1 MSLILND
8 IDLHDGVE
16 DLAVGITA
24 EFKQGMNILLGPTLA
39 GKTTLMRIIAG
50 LQKPDAGQI
59 SLNGTDLLKVDV
71 RKRSVAFV
79 YQQFINYPAFSVF
92 DNIASPLKVAGD
104 KMSKTEIRERVEE
117 VAELLGLS
125 PFLKRRPSALSGGQQ
140 QRVAIARA
148 LARKSD
154 IVLLDEPLANLD
166 YKLRE
171 QLREELQNIFEGSD
185 SVVLYST
192 AEPGEAMYFSAP
204 TFVMHEGQII
214 QKGTA
219 AEIYGKPENLFSAKA
234 ISDPPINLISA
245 VHKDGEVAFADTQ
258 FDRVGKGDAF
268 AKTSNFL
275 LGLQP
280 HDLFPEPFSGSAS
293 LSGEV
298 QLAEVT
304 GNSTFVHI
312 QLTSGEEVV
321 MEIEGAHPI
330 NPGNK
335 LTAHFDPKR
344 IYGFDPTNNA
354 TISYPQRSV
363 VNG

>member
-1 MSLILND
+1 MSLILKN
-8 IDLHDGVE
+8 IDLHDGAE
-16 DLAVGITA
+16 DLAVDISA
-24 EFKQGMNILLGPTLA
+24 EFRPGMNILLGPTLA

-50 LQKPDAGQI
+50 LMKPDSGEI
-59 SLNGTDLLKVDV
+59 ILNGTDLMKVDV

-79 YQQFINYPAFSVF
+79 YQQFINYPSFSVF
-92 DNIASPLKVAGD
+92 ENIASPLKVAKT
-104 KMSKTEIRERVEE
+104 KMSNQEIRDRVEE
-117 VAELLGLS
+117 VAELLGLT
-125 PFLKRRPSALSGGQQ
+125 PFLKRKPSALSGGQQ

-204 TFVMHEGQII
+204 TFVMHEGRII
-214 QKGTA
+214 QRGTA
-219 AEIYGKPENLFSAKA
+219 AEVYSQPANLFSAQA
-234 ISDPPINLISA
+234 ISDPPINLVDA
-245 VHKDGEVAFADTQ
+245 VHKSGEIAFADAHLP
-258 FDRVGKGDAF
+258 VGDLPELF
-268 AKTSNFL
+268 QSVTNFR

-280 HDLFPEPFSGSAS
+280 HDLHPEAFAGSVS

-298 QLAEVT
+298 ELAEVT
-304 GNSTFVHI
+304 GSSTFVH
-312 QLTSGEEVV
+312 LRLKSSEEVV
-321 MEIEGAHPI
+321 MEIDGAHPMD
-330 NPGNK
+330 PGVNIQV
-335 LTAHFDPKR
+335 HFDPKR
-344 IYGFDPTNNA
+344 IYAFDPESNS

>member
-1 MSLILND
+1 MSLILKN

-16 DLAVGITA
+16 DLAVDINA
-24 EFKQGMNILLGPTLA
+24 EFRPGMNILLGPTLA

-50 LQKPDAGQI
+50 LMKPDSGEI
-59 SLNGTDLLKVDV
+59 TLNGGDLLKVDV

-79 YQQFINYPAFSVF
+79 YQQFINYPSFSVF
-92 DNIASPLKVAGD
+92 ENIASPLKVAKT
-104 KMSKTEIRERVEE
+104 KMSKQEITERVEE
-117 VAELLGLS
+117 VAELLGLT
-125 PFLKRRPSALSGGQQ
+125 PFLKRKPSALSGGQQ

-204 TFVMHEGQII
+204 TFVMHEGRII

-219 AEIYGKPENLFSAKA
+219 AEIYSQPENLFSAKA
-234 ISDPPINLISA
+234 ISDPPINLVDA
-245 VHKDGEVAFADTQ
+245 VHKSGEIAFADANLQVAELPELFQSVT
-258 FDRVGKGDAF
+258 
-268 AKTSNFL
+268 NFR

-280 HDLFPEPFSGSAS
+280 HDFHPEAFPGSVA
-293 LSGEV
+293 LTGEV

-304 GNSTFVHI
+304 GSSTFVH
-312 QLTSGEEVV
+312 LRLKSSEEVV
-321 MEIEGAHPI
+321 MEIDGAHPMD
-330 NPGNK
+330 PGVSMQI
-335 LTAHFDPKR
+335 HFDPKR
-344 IYGFDPTNNA
+344 IYAFDIESNSTL
-354 TISYPQRSV
+354 SYPQRSV

>member
-1 MSLILND
+1 MSLILKD
-8 IDLHDGVE
+8 IHLHDGVE
-16 DLAVGITA
+16 DLAAGINA
-24 EFKQGMNILLGPTLA
+24 EFRPGMNILLGPTLA
-39 GKTTLMRIIAG
+39 GKTSLMRIIAG
-50 LQKPDAGQI
+50 LMKPDSGEI
-59 SLNGTDLLKVDV
+59 SLAGEDLLKIDV

-92 DNIASPLKVAGD
+92 DNIASPLKVAEENF
-104 KMSKTEIRERVEE
+104 SKQEIKDRVEE
-117 VAELLGLS
+117 VAELLGLT
-125 PFLKRRPSALSGGQQ
+125 PFLKRKPSALSGGQQ

-192 AEPGEAMYFSAP
+192 AEPAEAMYFSAP
-204 TFVMHEGQII
+204 TFVMHEGKII

-219 AEIYGKPENLFSAKA
+219 AEIYSKPENLFSAKA
-234 ISDPPINLISA
+234 ISDPPINLVDA
-245 VHKDGEVAFADTQ
+245 VHKSGEIAFSDLQLQLPDSPELFEKVT
-258 FDRVGKGDAF
+258 
-268 AKTSNFL
+268 NFR
-275 LGLQP
+275 LGIQP
-280 HDLFPEPFSGSAS
+280 HDLHPEEFAGSVEIR
-293 LSGEV
+293 GTV

-304 GNSTFVHI
+304 GSSTFVHL
-312 QLTSGEEVV
+312 QLSSGEEIV
-321 MEIEGAHPI
+321 MDIDGAHPM
-330 NPGNK
+330 NPGIEVQ
-335 LTAHFDPKR
+335 AHFDPKR
-344 IYGFDPTNNA
+344 IYAFDPETQS